1 MNDTAIR
8 AAAQAV
14 HDWIFSPP
22 DLAPIRG
29 EPSIM
34 QIEAII
40 KSHDTPAGDLVSRE
54 EAVKACEVVMI
65 DMGPSG
71 CSYYKTH
78 GVFNDGVKAA
88 LTAIRALPTVTPAP
102 AAVWDEASEIV
113 KTANAQY
120 KNQSSLRE
128 AILDR
133 FEIAKANYQP
143 AVSPT
148 DAIKIVEGVR
158 DEWEANHNYRSLAVA
173 ANVILTALQRAGE
186 RK

>member
-54 EAVKACEVVMI
+54 EAAKVADKWVTGE
-65 DMGPSG
+65 
-71 CSYYKTH
+71 TLT
-78 GVFNDGVKAA
+78 A
-88 LTAIRALPTVTPAP
+88 LTAKTIARTIRALPTVTPAP
-102 AAVWDEASEIV
+102 AAVWDEA
-113 KTANAQY
+113 
-120 KNQSSLRE
+120 
-128 AILDR
+128 
-133 FEIAKANYQP
+133 
-143 AVSPT
+143 
-148 DAIKIVEGVR
+148 IKIVTEMRDYAERLTLTLEGYER
-158 DEWEANHNYRSLAVA
+158 DSWISKIVAFNEILA
-173 ANVILTALQRAGE
+173 ALQRAQKGSE
-186 RK
+186 